1 METLMVYST
10 FRDDRT
16 TEQNIKQHSIELKM
30 LKLGGHKFKV
40 VDGVYRGS
48 TEYSIVKEYS
58 LADELY
64 ALDFLEQYS
73 VLVLTPH
80 TKGLYKAV
88 LHFAAKKEDLGF
100 FRQVPKEIALQHDS
114 YTMDGDNYY
123 VCTESDT
130 VIIDELV
137 ELKLHN

>member
-1 METLMVYST
+1 METLMIYST

-48 TEYSIVKEYS
+48 TEYSIIKEYS

-80 TKGLYKAV
+80 RKGLYKAT

-100 FRQVPKEIALQHDS
+100 FREVSKEIALNSES
-114 YTMDGDNYY
+114 YTKDEHRYY
-123 VCTESDT
+123 TTSTSDT

-137 ELKLHN
+137 ELNLHS